1 LLPGPLE
8 AQIQEPHGKI
18 ENIKNVY
25 LLLYSLVVFSP
36 KKEIKKKKKIILLLR
51 PHLCRVWPTVEGITR
66 RRDLPQTRFW

>member
-51 PHLCRVWPTVEGITR
+51 PHLCRVWPAVEGITR

>member
-51 PHLCRVWPTVEGITR
+51 PHLSMAHG
-66 RRDLPQTRFW
+66 